1 MQNIDKNKLFSAV
14 LNSLGG
20 KVSKRDLEN
29 LSKGDATDLINSLN
43 PNDRA
48 KINELLNDKQKL
60 MKTMQSEEFK
70 NILNRFSKGGNNN
83 G

>member
-29 LSKGDATDLINSLN
+29 LSNGDATDLINSLN

>member
-14 LNSLGG
+14 LNSFGG
-20 KVSKRDLEN
+20 KISKSDLDN
-29 LSKGDATDLINSLN
+29 LSKGNAANLINNLN
-43 PNDRA
+43 ANDRA